1 MICFINALSLT
12 TVAAVLIFQAAA
24 PLYAAAMAW
33 LLIGERVTPL
43 KLAAILASMAGVVI
57 MVHGVSGTGGLMGI
71 ALSTVMGVTF
81 AGTIVLARVR
91 PDVPTTEAS
100 TLAVGLVALASLPMA
115 QLHLTLPEYGLMAS
129 FGVCQMGLALIM
141 FTAGIR
147 LIPAADAGLI
157 SILETVLAPLWVWLA
172 FAETPDTNTLV
183 GGAVIL
189 IAVLTTIRTDAA
201 PLP

>member
-1 MICFINALSLT
+1 
-12 TVAAVLIFQAAA
+12 
-24 PLYAAAMAW
+24 
-33 LLIGERVTPL
+33 VTPL